1 MSKLLA
7 CHHAQAEPN
16 CQSAQP
22 TRPRL
27 SPTER
32 LQTSTTTG
40 TCSPSDAR
48 ETATRVLLKTV
59 SAPAACALRLFSS
72 SATSTLFRPLKS
84 SATLPGTADVRIS
97 ALSGASRR
105 RPLAFVSLT
114 VGPQPQ
120 GLQALQLKKTHRIQI
135 TVQRMRTWLPR
146 AAPHITG
153 PIHFSAQL
161 LQHINGLS
169 PTSQFPPFGGAGG
182 NAPRRG
188 AEMPRRLWI

>member
-1 MSKLLA
+1 MK
-7 CHHAQAEPN
+7 P
-16 CQSAQP
+16 
-22 TRPRL
+22 
-27 SPTER
+27 
-32 LQTSTTTG
+32 
-40 TCSPSDAR
+40 TCSQPKPCSIFTISARALPRFFDGADEQGPDDRMHDGSGGDHPGTARAGSHAPRQIASHSVPETKSSPSTAAR
-48 ETATRVLLKTV
+48 
-59 SAPAACALRLFSS
+59 LRLFDCR
-72 SATSTLFRPLKS
+72 TSTARTTGI
-84 SATLPGTADVRIS
+84 AVE
-97 ALSGASRR
+97 
-105 RPLAFVSLT
+105 
-114 VGPQPQ
+114 
-120 GLQALQLKKTHRIQI
+120 KTHRIQI